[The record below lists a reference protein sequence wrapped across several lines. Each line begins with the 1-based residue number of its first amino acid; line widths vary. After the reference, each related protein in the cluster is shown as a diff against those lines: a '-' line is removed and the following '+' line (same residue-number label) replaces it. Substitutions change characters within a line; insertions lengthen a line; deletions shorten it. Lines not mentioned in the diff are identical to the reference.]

1 MMKRIVSVG
10 VIILII
16 AIGFLQKEELL
27 QIIKSGGLLSS
38 IISMLLVAICG
49 FFPVVPFAVLGGLIG
64 AVFGTAHGVIVS
76 LTGAMMGTMA
86 FFFLS
91 RYGFRDLAQEKL
103 AKYPKLQE
111 YEKFLER
118 NSFAAILTSRLIPV
132 IPAMVVNLVCG
143 LSRVNWLIFFTAS
156 IIGKIPNVLLV
167 SYVGASFSRNRLL
180 SFGIY
185 GSYILLIFLI
195 NLVIYFR
202 TRSKT
207 IK

>member
-1 MMKRIVSVG
+1 MMKRITSVG
-10 VIILII
+10 IIIMII
-16 AIGFLQKEELL
+16 AIGFEQKGELL
-27 QIIKSGGLLSS
+27 QIIKAGGILSG

-64 AVFGTAHGVIVS
+64 AVFGTSRGVVVS
-76 LTGAMMGTMA
+76 LSGAMIGTMA

-111 YEKFLER
+111 YEKFLEQ

-132 IPAMVVNLVCG
+132 IPAMVVNLICG
-143 LSRVNWLIFFTAS
+143 LSRVKWLTFFTAS

-167 SYVGASFSRNRLL
+167 SYVGASFSRNKLL
-180 SFGIY
+180 SFGLY
-185 GSYILLIFLI
+185 GSYILLICLI
-195 NLVIYFR
+195 NLLIYY
-202 TRSKT
+202 RSKSK
-207 IK
+207 IN